1 MDSNKMYTVKNRS
14 ASMVVY
20 KIPEE
25 GIRREFAPG
34 ESKTIPFA
42 ELEKLSFIAG
52 GRELMSNFLQIQ
64 SQEATQ
70 DLGIHTEPEYNMSE
84 QDVIKLMQEGS
95 LDEFL
100 DCLDF
105 APTGIIDMIKQFA
118 VSLPLNDLEKR
129 RALKN
134 KTGFDVNSAL
144 MHIEAEKNEDKVD
157 ADAAPVAQRRV
168 KKDNVP
174 EGRRTTPKYNVV
186 KKEEPT
192 TAQ

>member
-20 KIPEE
+20 KIPED

-34 ESKTIPFA
+34 ESKNISFA

-52 GRELMSNFLQIQ
+52 GRELMANFLQIQ
-64 SQEATQ
+64 SQEATA

-84 QDVIKLMQEGS
+84 QDVIKLMQSGS

-129 RALKN
+129 RALKD
-134 KTGFDVNSAL
+134 KTGFDVNAAL
-144 MHIEAEKNEDKVD
+144 THVEEEKQEDAEAGIATETNT
-157 ADAAPVAQRRV
+157 PQRRV
-168 KKDNVP
+168 KP
-174 EGRRTTPKYNVV
+174 ATTGRRVI
-186 KKEEPT
+186 KKAEPETKTEE
-192 TAQ
+192 